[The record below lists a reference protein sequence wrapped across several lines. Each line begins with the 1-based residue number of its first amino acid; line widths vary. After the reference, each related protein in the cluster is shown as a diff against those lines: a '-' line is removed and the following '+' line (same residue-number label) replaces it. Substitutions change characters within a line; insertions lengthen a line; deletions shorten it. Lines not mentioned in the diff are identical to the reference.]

1 MPISS
6 ALGSS
11 ALLPA
16 GLGFRNKVINGDMRI
31 AQRGTGAITA
41 SSVNQYPVDRW
52 IATSNATNPITFQQ
66 VADGPA
72 GFTNSV
78 RATSGGTGSAYSSNH
93 YTFLTQRF
101 EGFNVADLAW
111 GTASAKPIVLSFW
124 VKVSANAMGTHSLVV
139 ENSTGAMTY
148 IATYTVSTTNWE
160 YKTIQISGPTSGSFP
175 TDNSTGFQ
183 IDFTLGVGSAF
194 EGTAGAW
201 TSGKYATAGS
211 VDLGSLSSAT
221 WQITGVQLEQN
232 TQPTP
237 FEQRPY
243 GIELQLCQRYYF
255 RYSMITSG
263 GYHRLPSLM
272 NTYASNAAQG
282 MVWHPV
288 PMRNP
293 NGPTSVEYFGVGLT
307 DNATFDSGF
316 GTVTLNTQNSSPYT
330 SLIGLTSIAGTV
342 TTGTGRNLELSNA
355 SSYFGLSA
363 EL

>member
-41 SSVNQYPVDRW
+41 SSINQYPVDRW

-93 YTFLTQRF
+93 YTFLTHRF

-111 GTASAKPIVLSFW
+111 GTASAKSIVLSFW
-124 VKVSANAMGTHSLVV
+124 VKVSANAIGTHSLVV

-148 IATYTVSTTNWE
+148 IATYTVTTTNWE
-160 YKTIQISGPTSGSFP
+160 YKTIQINGPTSGSFP

-237 FEQRPY
+237 FEQRPI
-243 GIELQLCQRYYF
+243 GVELRLCQRYYY
-255 RYSMITSG
+255 RYSNATLNGGGLGYITGFSATRGFGYIHIPVEMRGSITMTPASCQFDSLSLSNVGNITALATYPTVANAANTTTLMVDCTLSG
-263 GYHRLPSLM
+263 G
-272 NTYASNAAQG
+272 A
-282 MVWHPV
+282 V
-288 PMRNP
+288 
-293 NGPTSVEYFGVGLT
+293 
-307 DNATFDSGF
+307 
-316 GTVTLNTQNSSPYT
+316 
-330 SLIGLTSIAGTV
+330 AGTLYHFRV
-342 TTGTGRNLELSNA
+342 A
-355 SSYFGLSA
+355 SGGALQFSA